1 MAEQFPQPH
10 SFTQPGIVM
19 PIAGVPPRWLRAE
32 DDLALGCESADPSL
46 QIEHWGQEVLQFR
59 PSSS

>member
-1 MAEQFPQPH
+1 MAQPSQQPH
-10 SFTQPGIVM
+10 FFTQPGTVM
-19 PIAGVPPRWLRAE
+19 PITGAPPRWLHVE
-32 DDLALGCESADPSL
+32 DDLALGCESADPAL